1 MPSSFTSKQLRAIW
15 LPITTSASEFGEFCW
30 PWSLRKVKVI
40 VCKPGHYNGSV
51 GPEGL
56 HAGMTNLALF
66 EFSAAHDCADSYQG
80 MVLLGKAK
88 ASVGMKR
95 GKINVSTLLPLHEP
109 PKARDAFIYHFSHC
123 SCYLIQT
130 FQSSSS
136 NQGKEF
142 PS

>member
-1 MPSSFTSKQLRAIW
+1 MSLVSSVGLGA
-15 LPITTSASEFGEFCW
+15 
-30 PWSLRKVKVI
+30 LRKVKVI
-40 VCKPGHYNGSV
+40 VSRPGHFKGSV
-51 GPEGL
+51 GLEGL

-66 EFSAAHDCADSYQG
+66 ELSPVHDCANSYQG

-88 ASVGMKR
+88 ASVGTQR
-95 GKINVSTLLPLHEP
+95 GKINVSTLLPLQEP
-109 PKARDAFIYHFSHC
+109 PKARYAFSYHFSCC